1 LPCAVNLL
9 SIFTE
14 FILAEKENVDI
25 ALINLETAKE
35 RTEHMVKIL
44 VINNYGQF
52 CHLIHRAVR
61 DLEQEVELVI
71 NTSSI
76 EEILSKEPDGLI
88 LSGGPTLDRA
98 GNCCAYVKELDLP
111 ILGICLGHQVMALE
125 YGGKLRTGSAGGYA
139 AIEIEIVEE
148 DDILK
153 GLGPKT
159 KVWASHADEV
169 CALPPDF
176 IRLARS
182 GICEI
187 EAMKHKTKPL
197 YGVQWHPEVSHTERG
212 NELLMNFFEICRKY

>member
-1 LPCAVNLL
+1 M
-9 SIFTE
+9 F
-14 FILAEKENVDI
+14 
-25 ALINLETAKE
+25 
-35 RTEHMVKIL
+35 MVKII

-61 DLEQEVELVI
+61 DLDQEAELMK

-76 EEILSKEPDGLI
+76 EEILSREPDGLI
-88 LSGGPTLDRA
+88 LSGGPSLERS
-98 GNCCAYVKELDLP
+98 GNCSLYVKEIDLP
-111 ILGICLGHQVMALE
+111 VLGICLGHQVMAQA
-125 YGGKLRTGSAGGYA
+125 YGGAVRTGAAGGYA
-139 AIEIEIVEE
+139 AVEIEILEE

-153 GLGPKT
+153 GLGQKT

-169 CALPPDF
+169 SSLPPDF

-182 GICEI
+182 KICEI

-212 NELLMNFFEICRKY
+212 NDLLNNFFEICQSF